1 MENEAPKSEV
11 ENTEDKPES
20 PPAPPVRGTII
31 LLEDA
36 DHSRNIVQF
45 FLEKNQFGVLS
56 FSNGKQALDYIASH
70 EIPEIKLIIS
80 DIMMPEMTGLEF
92 AKKIKEFEKLKAVPF
107 VIMSAMTD
115 KTNIMDAKKLGV
127 KGYLLKPISVKKIIE
142 LLKKLFPDEP
152 FIEPRNNK

>member
-1 MENEAPKSEV
+1 MEDQAPKSE
-11 ENTEDKPES
+11 ESAAPEA

-56 FSNGKQALDYIASH
+56 FANGKQAYDYISNN

-92 AKKIKEFEKLKAVPF
+92 AKKIKEMEKLKAVPLI
-107 VIMSAMTD
+107 IMSAMTD
-115 KTNIMDAKKLGV
+115 KTNILDAKKLGV
-127 KGYLLKPISVKKIIE
+127 KGYLLKPISIKKVVE
-142 LLKKLFPDEP
+142 LLKKLFPDEL
-152 FIEPRNNK
+152 FIEPGNTR